1 MGHSPIQRIN
11 IKGYGCI
18 QDLDLK
24 LSGLHALIGPNDS
37 GKSTVL
43 RAIRTVSQLGAGFLD
58 LSAAG
63 FDTMLDSGS
72 DPRITAYFSDGNAY
86 EVFVSANQLQEDVL
100 SSTGPSIGARSRER
114 QNISSFYNHA
124 DTASWLQ
131 ANLTIPTMVRFDP
144 DELRRPSELI
154 QESRGISF
162 KNDRG
167 YGLAGV
173 FDAITNRD
181 VEAFAMIQSEV
192 RRLFPTIAKLGL
204 VNVNSSTKSMAVT
217 LVNGVRIEAA
227 RMSEGLLYFLAFTAL
242 KHISDSRLFLV
253 EEPENGLHPARI
265 AEVMGV
271 LKELSKESQIVVA
284 THSPLVIN
292 ELEGHQVSVLTR
304 DETGTDATLLCD
316 TPHFEER
323 SKVYALGEL
332 WVSYANGS
340 NESPLLNSDPLP

>member
-1 MGHSPIQRIN
+1 MVHSPIQRIC
-11 IKGYGCI
+11 IQGYGCI

-43 RAIRTVSQLGAGFLD
+43 RALRTVAQLGSSVLD
-58 LSAAG
+58 LSDSG
-63 FDTMLDSGS
+63 FDSMLDSSPG
-72 DPRITAYFSDGNAY
+72 PRVTAYFSDGNAY
-86 EVFVSANQLQEDVL
+86 EIFVSARQLHENIL
-100 SSTGPSIGARSRER
+100 SSSGPQKSARARDQQNQSSF
-114 QNISSFYNHA
+114 NISDQAF
-124 DTASWLQ
+124 TWLRE
-131 ANLTIPTMVRFDP
+131 NLTIPTMVRFDP
-144 DELRRPSELI
+144 DELRKPSELI
-154 QESRGISF
+154 QESRGIAF
-162 KNDRG
+162 KNERG
-167 YGLAGV
+167 YGLPSV
-173 FDAITNRD
+173 FDAIVNRD
-181 VEAFAMIQSEV
+181 AEAFTKIQSDV
-192 RRLFPTIAKLGL
+192 RRLFPSIAKLGL

-217 LVNGVRIEAA
+217 LVDGTRVEAA

-242 KHISDSRLFLV
+242 KHVSDSRLFLI

-271 LKELSKESQIVVA
+271 LKELSKESQIVIA

-304 DETGTDATLLCD
+304 NESGTHSTLLSE
-316 TPHFEER
+316 TPHFQER

-340 NESPLLNSDPLP
+340 NESPLLNSEPLP